1 MKLSVIIPCF
11 NAADTIAVQ
20 LEALAQQEWVEPWEI
35 IIADNG
41 STDGTIEIVK
51 TYQQRL
57 SIGDK
62 LKIVDASKKRGAAHA
77 RNVGAS
83 VAQSE
88 SLAFCDADDEVAPG
102 WVAAMGKALCE
113 YELVGGRDEHYK
125 LNEPWLVKTFGC
137 ENGFGVGF
145 DHPYLP
151 LISGNNFGVKR
162 KLHQAIGGFDENI
175 AILDDVDFGWRIQQQ
190 GIKPHQVE
198 DALIHFRF
206 RDSIKDICNRAW
218 NMGCQE
224 ALMYKKHRQLGM
236 PQLISW
242 KTMIKTAVM
251 FPLRF
256 LPRLRDKA
264 ALTQSL
270 MDLAWRGGQLQ
281 GCFKYNYLP
290 W

>member
-11 NAADTIAVQ
+11 NAADTIEVQ
-20 LEALAQQEWVEPWEI
+20 LEALAQQEWLEPWEI

-41 STDGTIEIVK
+41 STDETIKIVQS
-51 TYQQRL
+51 YQQRL
-57 SIGDK
+57 PFGDK
-62 LKIVDASKKRGAAHA
+62 LKIVNASKKRGAAHA

-83 VAQSE
+83 VADSE
-88 SLAFCDADDEVAPG
+88 ALVFCDADDEVASG

-113 YELVGGRDEHYK
+113 YDLVGGRDEHTK
-125 LNEPWLVKTFGC
+125 LNQPWLVKTYGC

-175 AILDDVDFGWRIQQQ
+175 AILDDVDYGWRIQQQ
-190 GIKPHQVE
+190 GIKPHEVE
-198 DALIHFRF
+198 GALVHFRF
-206 RDSIKDICNRAW
+206 RYSIKDICRRAW
-218 NMGCQE
+218 KMGCQE
-224 ALMYKKHRQLGM
+224 ALLYKKHREMGM

-242 KTMIKTAVM
+242 KTILKTAVM

-256 LPRLRDKA
+256 LTRFRDKA

>member
-41 STDGTIEIVK
+41 STDRSIEIIK

-57 SIGDK
+57 LFGDK

-88 SLAFCDADDEVAPG
+88 ALAFCDADDEVAPG
-102 WVAAMGKALCE
+102 WVAAMGTALCE
-113 YELVGGRDEHYK
+113 YDLAGGRDEHYK

-175 AILDDVDFGWRIQQQ
+175 AILDDVDYGWRIQQQ

-206 RDSIKDICNRAW
+206 RNNIKDICSRSW

-242 KTMIKTAVM
+242 KTIIKTAVM
-251 FPLRF
+251 FPPRF
-256 LPRLRDKA
+256 LTRLRDKA

>member
-1 MKLSVIIPCF
+1 MKLSVVIPCF
-11 NAADTIAVQ
+11 NVADTISVQ
-20 LEALAQQEWVEPWEI
+20 LEALAQQEWTEPWEI

-41 STDGTIEIVK
+41 STDETIKVIQ

-57 SIGDK
+57 PFGDK
-62 LKIVDASKKRGAAHA
+62 LRIVDASTKQGAAHA
-77 RNVGAS
+77 RNIGAS
-83 VAQSE
+83 VAKSE
-88 SLAFCDADDEVAPG
+88 ALAFCDADDEVAPG
-102 WVAAMGKALCE
+102 WVAAMGKALQE
-113 YELVGGRDEHYK
+113 YDLVGGKDEHWK
-125 LNEPWLVKTFGC
+125 LNEPWLVKTYGC

-151 LISGNNFGVKR
+151 LISGNNLGVKR

-175 AILDDVDFGWRIQQQ
+175 AILDDVDYGWRIQQQ

-206 RDSIKDICNRAW
+206 RNNIKDICSRAW
-218 NMGCQE
+218 KMGCQE

-242 KTMIKTAVM
+242 KTIIKTAVI
-251 FPLRF
+251 FPPRF
-256 LPRLRDKA
+256 LTRLRDKA

>member
-1 MKLSVIIPCF
+1 MMKLSVIIPCF

-20 LEALAQQEWVEPWEI
+20 LEALAQQEWSEPWEI
-35 IIADNG
+35 VIADNG
-41 STDGTIEIVK
+41 STDQTIQIIQ
-51 TYQQRL
+51 TYQQHLPNLRV
-57 SIGDK
+57 
-62 LKIVDASKKRGAAHA
+62 VDASEKRGAAHA

-83 VAQSE
+83 VAESE
-88 SLAFCDADDEVAPG
+88 SLAFCDADDEIAPG
-102 WVAAMGKALCE
+102 WVAAIGKALYE
-113 YELVGGRDEHYK
+113 YDLVGGRDEHYK

-162 KLHQAIGGFDENI
+162 QLHQAIGGFDENI
-175 AILDDVDFGWRIQQQ
+175 AILDDVDYGWRIQQL
-190 GIKPHQVE
+190 GIKPHEVE

-206 RDSIKDICNRAW
+206 RNSIKDICTRAW

-224 ALMYKKHRQLGM
+224 PLMYKKHRQMGI

-242 KTMIKTAVM
+242 KTMIKTAII
-251 FPLRF
+251 FPLPLLSRF
-256 LPRLRDKA
+256 RDKA
-264 ALTQSL
+264 TLTQSL

>member
-1 MKLSVIIPCF
+1 MMKLSIIIPCF

-20 LEALAQQEWVEPWEI
+20 LEALAQQEWSQPWEI

-41 STDGTIEIVK
+41 STDRTIQIIQ

-57 SIGDK
+57 PN
-62 LKIVDASKKRGAAHA
+62 LRVVDASKKRGAAHA

-83 VAQSE
+83 VAESE
-88 SLAFCDADDEVAPG
+88 SLAFCDADDEIAPG

-113 YELVGGRDEHYK
+113 YDLVGGRDEHYK
-125 LNEPWLVKTFGC
+125 LNESWLIKTFGC

-162 KLHQAIGGFDENI
+162 QLHQAIGGFDENI
-175 AILDDVDFGWRIQQQ
+175 AILDDVDYGWRIQQQ
-190 GIKPHQVE
+190 GIKPHEVE
-198 DALIHFRF
+198 DAIIHFRF
-206 RDSIKDICNRAW
+206 RNSIKDICSRSW

-224 ALMYKKHRQLGM
+224 PLMYKKHRQMGM

-242 KTMIKTAVM
+242 KTMIKTVVM

-256 LPRLRDKA
+256 LTRSRDKGT
-264 ALTQSL
+264 LTQTL

>member
-41 STDGTIEIVK
+41 STDRTIEIVK

-57 SIGDK
+57 PIGDK

-88 SLAFCDADDEVAPG
+88 ALAFCDADDEVAPG

-113 YELVGGRDEHYK
+113 YDLVGGRDEHYK

-175 AILDDVDFGWRIQQQ
+175 AILDDVDYGWRIQQQ
-190 GIKPHQVE
+190 GIKPHEVE

-206 RDSIKDICNRAW
+206 RNSIKDICRRSW
-218 NMGCQE
+218 DMGCQE
-224 ALMYKKHRQLGM
+224 PLMYKKHRQLGM

-242 KTMIKTAVM
+242 KTMIKTAIM

-256 LPRLRDKA
+256 LARIRDKA